1 VATAPTRTLENRLN
15 KEHERALEQHE
26 KDMRAYEADV
36 RAAKKTSVDPGPPP
50 RKPEAKRVAINDTTI
65 EALVPILKSNPRG
78 LLLERDELV
87 GWVKSMDMYRSGGK
101 GSDRQFWLSTWSN
114 RPVSVDR
121 KAQQGEPLSVLRP
134 FVAALGGI
142 QPTVLPELAANRED
156 GMLERF
162 LLTFPKPLNAE
173 WSDDEISEKAERDY
187 ADLHARLRRLAV
199 HTDDLGDPVE
209 VEVGFSPDAKQAFI
223 QAYNEHRREMAEPD
237 FPSYLRS
244 PWAKLEAY
252 LLRLALILAACRF
265 VRDSRAPERIEADDV
280 LRAVTLLGYFKAQSW
295 RVFGALREADP
306 LAPLM
311 RDVLRFVRDEH
322 GGLWTGS
329 ATELHEALESD
340 HKPERPDELSKFVIK
355 GADLVGLL
363 VTRDSERYRDE
374 ESGESKVRRILTLY
388 LPQLV

>member
-1 VATAPTRTLENRLN
+1 MRHVA
-15 KEHERALEQHE
+15 
-26 KDMRAYEADV
+26 
-36 RAAKKTSVDPGPPP
+36 
-50 RKPEAKRVAINDTTI
+50 
-65 EALVPILKSNPRG
+65 RG
-78 LLLERDELV
+78 LLLERDVLV

-101 GSDRQFWLSTWSN
+101 GADRQFWLPTWSN

-134 FVAALGGI
+134 FVAALGAI

-162 LLTFPKPLNAE
+162 LLTFPKPLNAG
-173 WSDDEISEKAERDY
+173 WTDDEISEKAERDY

-223 QAYNEHRREMAEPD
+223 QAYNEHRREMAEPN

-265 VRDSRAPERIEADDV
+265 VRDSRTPERIEADDV
-280 LRAVTLLGYFKAQSW
+280 LRAVTLLGYFKAQSR

-322 GGLWTGS
+322 GGLWTGP
-329 ATELHEALESD
+329 ATDLHEALESD

-363 VTRDSERYRDE
+363 VTRDAERYRDE